1 MYQIRVNSIILEI
14 SPASVFVLNSLILD
28 FNNITAR
35 GITSSNTLKLPLSQT
50 NKEALE
56 FPTPINS
63 TSKAWT
69 KLFAADI
76 LLGKNVIATGS
87 VRLKGF
93 QDNEITL
100 QFQDDSRDFYDNLNR
115 RANDID
121 FSDFDLIF
129 NSTTFTSIA
138 NITVDQIWAYK
149 NLQCAINGDN
159 TDIDV
164 FTRPCYSVRELLRKF
179 IQVAGFEP
187 DFTSISNSTEIDSL
201 LLTSHADSFI
211 VSDFRQSYVEKSFS
225 GTVGTPDTLPIDLN
239 DFAVKTSVLLLDT
252 IKNDTVAYSLNLKGT
267 ITALGS
273 ASIII
278 TNTVAPTETIALA
291 PGDNFVNFTTALY
304 DVNSI
309 SSIEIIGDVIF
320 RDVFLYLILN
330 EKDLAD
336 VLTQWESLT
345 VPGESILDGYHFL
358 GAHNLP
364 NMTQLELFRN
374 VWSLYF
380 IKVDIN
386 DFNKTVQFST
396 FSQALKI
403 SAIDITDQIESS
415 GSISPAQIF
424 ARQNLFSY
432 SNDSDTF
439 INYAQFLFQVPG
451 EINKP
456 IKNYIQIPFAASI
469 NKDFNGDIFARVE
482 VYNKSAFDESE
493 SRTTLTNRLLLEKGD
508 NAIFESL
515 SWSFLFEKYYNPL
528 FSQITQKRLQVSIYM
543 TFDLFKQL
551 NSIGFVFIRNQGL
564 FFLEKI
570 EAFQIG
576 SPIKI
581 NLIYLI

>member
-1 MYQIRVNSIILEI
+1 MSYQIRVNSIILEI
-14 SPASVFVLNSLILD
+14 SPDSVFVLNSLILD

-35 GITSSNTLKLPLSQT
+35 GITSSNTLKLPLTQT

-63 TSKAWT
+63 TSKSWT
-69 KLFAADI
+69 KLFVADI

-87 VRLKGF
+87 VRLKNF
-93 QDNEITL
+93 NDNEITL
-100 QFQDDSRDFYDNLNR
+100 QFQDNSRDFYDNLNR
-115 RANDID
+115 RATDID
-121 FSDFDLIF
+121 FSSFDLIF
-129 NSTTFTSIA
+129 DSTTFASIA

-149 NLQCAINGDN
+149 NLQCAINGTN

-179 IQVAGFEP
+179 IQAAGFEP

-211 VSDFRQSYVEKSFS
+211 VSDFRQSYVEESFS
-225 GTVGTPDTLPIDLN
+225 GTVATPDTLPIDFN
-239 DFAVKTSVLLLDT
+239 DFTLKTSVLLLDT

-267 ITALGS
+267 VTSSGTG
-273 ASIII
+273 SIIV
-278 TNTVAPTETIALA
+278 TNTVAPTETIALS

-309 SSIEIIGDVIF
+309 SSIEIVGDVIF

-336 VLTQWESLT
+336 VLGTWEDT
-345 VPGESILDGYHFL
+345 AKSILDGYHFL

-386 DFNKTVQFST
+386 NFNKTVDFST

-415 GSISPAQIF
+415 GSISPTQIF
-424 ARQNLFSY
+424 ARQNLFTY

-439 INYAQFLFQVPG
+439 IDYAQFLFQVPG

-469 NKDFNGDIFARVE
+469 NKDFSVLGNFARVE
-482 VYNKSAFDESE
+482 VYNKSTFDESE
-493 SRTTLTNRLLLEKGD
+493 SRTTLTNRLLLEKVD

-576 SPIKI
+576 QPIKI